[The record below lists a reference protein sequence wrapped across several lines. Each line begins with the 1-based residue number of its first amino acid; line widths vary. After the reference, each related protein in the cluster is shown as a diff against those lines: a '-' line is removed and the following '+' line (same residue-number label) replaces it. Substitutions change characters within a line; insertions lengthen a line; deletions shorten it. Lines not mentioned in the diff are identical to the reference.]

1 MSIQEIINV
10 LLIED
15 NPGDARLLEII
26 LNEVK
31 LNPVKLHHVS
41 SLALAKD
48 FLKSKPIDLI
58 LLDLSLPDGHGLD
71 SIKTIQRIDSS
82 LPIIILTGLNDQDF
96 AIKTMHH
103 GAQDYLIKGQGDG
116 HLTLRAINYA
126 IERKQI
132 EQKLTFLA
140 HYDSLTGL
148 ANREHF
154 NNTLSHILKVA
165 KRNRQ
170 TFALMFLD
178 LDHFKEIN
186 DTLGHLIGDQLL
198 VSVAKRLK
206 SCVRASDF
214 IARLGGDE
222 FVIILDTIKI
232 TQDIMGV
239 SEKILS
245 ALSDPFKFENREV
258 FISSSIGITLYPDD
272 ADNTR
277 DLLKYADVAMYQAKD
292 KGRNNYQ
299 FYTPKLNAE
308 AIQAMEIKN
317 ELRGAISRN
326 ELLLFYQPKVN
337 LSNNTIVGAEALLRW
352 HHPVRGMIAPDDF
365 IPIAEKSGL
374 IISIGKWVISEA
386 FKQAKTWQENFLQN
400 FCMSINLSVKQ
411 FQNSELIEFIDAEL
425 NQYSLDSSTIEF
437 EITESL
443 LMQKS
448 HLEQEILR
456 ELSNKGFKIS
466 IDDFGT
472 GYSSLSY
479 LKRFTINELKIDR
492 SFIKD
497 VISDLDDAEIVKA
510 IIAMAHALKLEVVA
524 EGVEDE
530 SQKSFLQQLDC
541 DQIQGFLISKPV
553 PAIEFENL
561 LRQIRD

>member
-425 NQYSLDSSTIEF
+425 NQHSLDSSTIEF

>member
-15 NPGDARLLEII
+15 NLDDARLLEIM
-26 LNEVK
+26 LDEVQP
-31 LNPVKLHHVS
+31 NPVNLHHAT

-48 FLKSKPIDLI
+48 LLKFNSIDLI

-71 SIKTIQRIDSS
+71 SIETIQRIDSS

-96 AIKTMHH
+96 AIKTVHH
-103 GAQDYLIKGQGDG
+103 GAQDYLVKGQEDG
-116 HLTLRAINYA
+116 RLTLRAINYA

-132 EQKLTFLA
+132 EQKLTLLA
-140 HYDSLTGL
+140 HFDSLTGL

-154 NNTLSHILKVA
+154 NNTLSHILKLA
-165 KRNRQ
+165 KRNKQ
-170 TFALMFLD
+170 TFALLFLD

-198 VSVAKRLK
+198 ISVAGRLK
-206 SCVRASDF
+206 SCVRFSDF
-214 IARLGGDE
+214 VARLGGDE
-222 FVIILDTIKI
+222 FVIILDAILS

-245 ALSDPFKFENREV
+245 ALSDPFKFENREI

-272 ADNTR
+272 AENTN
-277 DLLKYADVAMYQAKD
+277 DLLKYADVAMYHAKD

-299 FYTPKLNAE
+299 FYTPKLNIE
-308 AIQAMEIKN
+308 VLQAMEIKN
-317 ELRGAISRN
+317 ELRGAIRRN
-326 ELLLFYQPKVN
+326 EILLFYQPKIN
-337 LSNNTIVGAEALLRW
+337 LSNNKIIGAEALLRW
-352 HHPVRGMIAPDDF
+352 RHPTRGMISPDNF
-365 IPIAEKSGL
+365 IPIAEKYEL

-386 FKQAKTWQENFLQN
+386 LKQTKKWQENFHHN
-400 FCMSINLSVKQ
+400 FSMAINLSVKQ
-411 FQNSELIEFIDAEL
+411 FQKGDLIDYIDTEL
-425 NQYSLDSSTIEF
+425 NKFTLDPSTIEF

-448 HLEQEILR
+448 PQAQEVLR
-456 ELSNKGFKIS
+456 ELNNKGFKIS

-492 SFIKD
+492 SFIKN
-497 VISDLDDAEIVKA
+497 VISNRNDAEIVKA
-510 IIAMAHALKLEVVA
+510 IIAMAHALKLKVVA
-524 EGVEDE
+524 EGVENE
-530 SQKSFLQQLDC
+530 NQKTLLQQLDC

-553 PAIEFENL
+553 PAIDFENL
-561 LRQIRD
+561 LRQAHE